1 MDCFLSSSQ
10 KMLLVH
16 YQSDFFHWLL
26 LLEILPVPAEKLQ
39 TFRASAI
46 WPTLHYFFEVHLT
59 PKFLL
64 QLKWNLAT
72 FTKTISLF
80 SSVSDSFKGFKH
92 LRKVAEIC
100 YHLCHDWASEEP
112 GSIPQLMSQT
122 HLHRINSLW
131 ICMQNS
137 LRHQT
142 RNRPM
147 PLTSSVMTQ
156 KVSNFR

>member
-1 MDCFLSSSQ
+1 MFLIFFSKNALSSLSVRFFSLASLAWNSASTC
-10 KMLLVH
+10 KKNYRHLEHLLYGPH
-16 YQSDFFHWLL
+16 YIISF
-26 LLEILPVPAEKLQ
+26 K
-39 TFRASAI
+39 
-46 WPTLHYFFEVHLT
+46 VHLT

-80 SSVSDSFKGFKH
+80 SSVSDSLKGFKH

-100 YHLCHDWASEEP
+100 YQLCHNWAGEEP

-122 HLHRINSLW
+122 HLHCINSLW

-142 RNRPM
+142 RNRHM

-156 KVSNFR
+156 